1 MSPRPDLTSIS
12 SWTNSLTSKSVF
24 SAERARERGRLGR
37 TELVESSIG
46 SSVVFGPNEESC
58 DISPAVRGDV
68 ANELSN

>member
-1 MSPRPDLTSIS
+1 MDKFANIEIS
-12 SWTNSLTSKSVF
+12 DF
-24 SAERARERGRLGR
+24 GREGERERGRLGR

-58 DISPAVRGDV
+58 DISPAVRQDV